1 MISPEEIKKQADKW
15 WKPLL
20 QSEIRGEAF
29 FPRTI
34 ERIGKVK
41 PEHITHRFEALQQE
55 IELLWRHSKNQ
66 TGSGY
71 LIKTA
76 GQNFR
81 RSGSHELPDAIVFE
95 TTGDYLSFTRR
106 KKEWKNFL
114 SNFDAMVRN
123 IPSLKEW
130 AFQNCVWL
138 TSKEINWED
147 IIKVCQYFIRT
158 PRPNLYVR
166 QLPIEIHTKFIEDN
180 ATLLQSLL
188 DFLIPDH
195 IRSANQKRLA
205 ERYFLKYDEPLVR
218 MRFLDRQ
225 QTDCGHSDISI
236 PLSDFEK
243 FNPPVKNIV
252 IAENKMNFL
261 ALPPAADSMAV
272 WSGGGFNIGFLKE
285 AKWLSGK
292 NIYYWG
298 DIDEHGFLILHQLRT
313 YFPNTQSL
321 MMERETFHR
330 FIDFAVRGGPC
341 HAEELLWLTSEER
354 EMFSALKHF
363 PNKNRL
369 EQEKIPQA
377 YAAQYIREKILMVS
391 D

>member
-41 PEHITHRFEALQQE
+41 PEHITQRFEALQQE
-55 IELLWRHSKNQ
+55 IELLYRHSKNQ
-66 TGSGY
+66 TGGGY

-81 RSGSHELPDAIVFE
+81 RSGSHELPEAIVFE
-95 TTGDYLSFTRR
+95 TAIDYLSFANK
-106 KKEWKNFL
+106 KKEWKDFL
-114 SNFDAMVRN
+114 SNYDIIVRN

-130 AFQNCVWL
+130 AFQNCLWI
-138 TSKEINWED
+138 TNKEINWED

-158 PRPNLYVR
+158 PRPNLYIR
-166 QLPIEIHTKFIEDN
+166 QLPIEIHTKFMEDN
-180 ATLLQSLL
+180 AALLQSLL

-195 IRSANQKRLA
+195 IRSINQKRLA
-205 ERYFLKYDEPLVR
+205 ERYFLKYDEPLIR
-218 MRFLDRQ
+218 MRFLDPQ
-225 QTDCGHSDISI
+225 QADRIGHADISI

-243 FNPPVKNIV
+243 LNPSVENVV

-261 ALPPAADSMAV
+261 ALPSVAAMAV
-272 WSGGGFNIGFLKE
+272 WSGGGFHVSCLKGVE
-285 AKWLSGK
+285 WLSKK

-298 DIDEHGFLILHQLRT
+298 DIDEHGFQILHQVRT

-321 MMERETFHR
+321 MMERETFWQ
-330 FIDFAVRGGPC
+330 FIDFAVRGSPSNV
-341 HAEELLWLTSEER
+341 ETLDWLTFEER
-354 EMFSALKHF
+354 EMFTDLKHF
-363 PNKNRL
+363 PQKNRL
-369 EQEKIPQA
+369 EQEKISQA
-377 YAAQYIREKILMVS
+377 YAEQYIKKKIT
-391 D
+391 